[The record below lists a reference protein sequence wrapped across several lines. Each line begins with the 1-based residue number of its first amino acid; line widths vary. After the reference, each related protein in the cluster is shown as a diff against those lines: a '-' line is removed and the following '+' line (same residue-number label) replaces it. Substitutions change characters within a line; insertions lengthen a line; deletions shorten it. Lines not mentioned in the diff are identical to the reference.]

1 MANIKIPAP
10 LRKLTGG
17 EAEVEGSGN
26 TIQELVT
33 NLDKNYPGIKERLYD
48 EEGKLRKFVNIY
60 VNGQDL
66 RFLKDIETEIND
78 RDVISIVPAVA
89 GG

>member
-17 EAEVEGSGN
+17 EAEVEGTGKN
-26 TIQELVT
+26 IEELLN
-33 NLDKNYPGIKERLYD
+33 NLDTSYPGIKGRLFD
-48 EEGKLRKFVNIY
+48 EDGSLRKFVNVY
-60 VNGQDL
+60 VNGKDL
-66 RFLKDIETEIND
+66 RFLKGTETEIKD
-78 RDVISIVPAVA
+78 EDAISIVPAVA

>member
-10 LRKLTGG
+10 LRKFTDG

-26 TIQELVT
+26 TIRELVT
-33 NLDKNYPGIKERLYD
+33 DLDRNYPGIKERLYD
-48 EEGKLRKFVNIY
+48 EKGNLRKFVNIY

-78 RDVISIVPAVA
+78 SDAISIVPAVA

>member
-17 EAEVEGSGN
+17 EAEVEGTGKN
-26 TIQELVT
+26 IGELLN
-33 NLDKNYPGIKERLYD
+33 NLDTSYPGIKGRLFD
-48 EEGKLRKFVNIY
+48 EDGSLRKFVNVY
-60 VNGQDL
+60 VNGKDL
-66 RFLKDIETEIND
+66 RFLKGTETEIKD
-78 RDVISIVPAVA
+78 GDAVSIVPAVA

>member
-17 EAEVEGSGN
+17 EAEVEGTGKN
-26 TIQELVT
+26 IEELLN
-33 NLDKNYPGIKERLYD
+33 NLDTSYPGIKKRLFD
-48 EEGKLRKFVNIY
+48 EDGSLRKFVNIY

-66 RFLKDIETEIND
+66 RFLNGTETEIKD
-78 RDVISIVPAVA
+78 GDAISIVPAVA

>member
-1 MANIKIPAP
+1 MANVKIPAP

-17 EAEVEGSGN
+17 DAEVEGTGKN
-26 TIQELVT
+26 IEELVT
-33 NLDKNYPGIKERLYD
+33 DLDKNYPGIKKRLYD
-48 EEGKLRKFVNIY
+48 EEGNLRKFVNVY

-66 RFLKDIETEIND
+66 RFLKSTGTEIKD
-78 RDVISIVPAVA
+78 GDEISIVPAVA